1 MKRGFNAIVAAIFA
15 CALCA
20 GPSLARAE
28 SVYVK
33 YRGEVDL
40 SSFDCTY
47 ITRSSFIRRVCYD
60 RRNEYILISLNG
72 TFYHYCAIDA
82 GTVSSLLS
90 APSMGQFYN
99 ASIKDTFDCR
109 VHQVPGYTL
118 ASPGPAAASETHCA
132 VDLFGYCLSNYSREE
147 QAEQEKV
154 SALEAELSLRQH
166 AQFSNGEFSIYH
178 GIFSTTFRDD
188 EDIIVAIL
196 CSADAGMEI
205 VFSNDNKRAS
215 VRVPMEEFVCSA
227 ISERIGVAATRI
239 TRRE

>member
-40 SSFDCTY
+40 SSFNCTY

-60 RRNEYILISLNG
+60 RRNEYMLISLNG
-72 TFYHYCAIDA
+72 TFYHYCAIDV

-99 ASIKDTFDCR
+99 ASIKGNFNCR
-109 VHQVPGYTL
+109 VYPVPDS
-118 ASPGPAAASETHCA
+118 AVQPVRPANPN
-132 VDLFGYCLSNYSREE
+132 VY
-147 QAEQEKV
+147 
-154 SALEAELSLRQH
+154 
-166 AQFSNGEFSIYH
+166 
-178 GIFSTTFRDD
+178 
-188 EDIIVAIL
+188 
-196 CSADAGMEI
+196 
-205 VFSNDNKRAS
+205 
-215 VRVPMEEFVCSA
+215 
-227 ISERIGVAATRI
+227 
-239 TRRE
+239 

>member
-1 MKRGFNAIVAAIFA
+1 MKRAFEAIVAVIFA

-40 SSFDCTY
+40 NSFDCTY

-60 RRNEYILISLNG
+60 PRNAYMLISLNG

-99 ASIKDTFDCR
+99 ASIKGNFDCR
-109 VHQVPGYTL
+109 VYKAPDYPVPPANPNVYLSQPG
-118 ASPGPAAASETHCA
+118 SPGDNFGAIAFSTNSGANGSSYDYSSGIDAQQNAIQRCGYNDCTVVVVFTNGCGALA
-132 VDLFGYCLSNYSREE
+132 VGAGRGYGTGWAGNN
-147 QAEQEKV
+147 Q
-154 SALEAELSLRQH
+154 EAESL
-166 AQFSNGEFSIYH
+166 AMNACGSN
-178 GIFSTTFRDD
+178 TTGC
-188 EDIIVAIL
+188 AIAL
-196 CSADAGMEI
+196 WACT
-205 VFSNDNKRAS
+205 
-215 VRVPMEEFVCSA
+215 
-227 ISERIGVAATRI
+227 TR
-239 TRRE
+239 